1 MLHSLKRPKDGDTL
15 ILLALLW
22 SAVSM
27 VVGFGGASLPT
38 ANQSFYDN
46 FFVTWG
52 EDHIT
57 LLEEGTAVDL
67 ALDSSSGEQTLKCG
81 FILHSCIC

>member
-1 MLHSLKRPKDGDTL
+1 
-15 ILLALLW
+15 
-22 SAVSM
+22 M

-67 ALDSSSGEQTLKCG
+67 ALDSSSGE
-81 FILHSCIC
+81 